1 MLHILF
7 VCTGNTCRSP
17 MAKAIYAE
25 KSAEYGISSIC
36 SSAALGF
43 GEGVVSPNSVEVC
56 HEIGIDISDH
66 RPRVIRERDIAI
78 TDVFVVMTEMHAQI
92 LMGMLGVPMSKIY
105 ILGGGIPDPYGSD
118 IETYRECR
126 EKIEKGIDDF
136 CRILK
141 GMMTNKSLKVGND
154 DQPYFNANAIWT
166 P

>member
-1 MLHILF
+1 MLHVLF

-25 KSAEYGISSIC
+25 KSVEYGISSIC

-56 HEIGIDISDH
+56 REIGIDISDH

-78 TDVFVVMTEMHAQI
+78 TDVFVVMTEMHAQT

-105 ILGGGIPDPYGSD
+105 IAHMYIFLNSVISKPAFKIQLGYELRAIK
-118 IETYRECR
+118 IYRQA
-126 EKIEKGIDDF
+126 
-136 CRILK
+136 
-141 GMMTNKSLKVGND
+141 V
-154 DQPYFNANAIWT
+154 
-166 P
+166 